1 MGKIFIPIEEVNLRK
16 MHLQRH
22 LSSNYSHYPLYRSY
36 KERYNYKNI
45 KEAIYA
51 WDKYSNSVGSN
62 LKQILR
68 LIKHISENDSNQNHI
83 DEITCIISKD
93 IIPYLESSLFFRELI
108 IRVKDE
114 FELNNIVLSI
124 LEKLEIEL
132 CKISDCD
139 RILNNY
145 DVTTKRFN
153 LNKIIEKNIFYE
165 DKLENIS
172 PTIHILCELLD
183 TFEGSMKQSF
193 CVNTELILYAIQNY
207 TKADDQRIIIENII
221 DYYLTIY
228 RRTRTLEE
236 FISDI
241 KKGADASPFI
251 DSEIVNRHLN
261 YIKNVQNK
269 TTLDGLDSLEKSIE
283 ELKDNDI
290 IGCNLLSLYNDDCS
304 LAESHKYLNE
314 GLESLN
320 EFGDFIDKA
329 KEIITQVKLAPI
341 KTVNTVKEAIRAL
354 IVPTRLQDLKKGTH
368 NALSLIFYSA
378 IVVPFIPIGGVLGGI
393 LGSLVSFTISKHIN
407 KEYLKD
413 AIQEWQAHKNTVERK
428 IKEADS
434 NEKKQELTK
443 YLNEVNENLAI
454 LEKKYESL
462 KDKSVEDLK
471 KGIEEKKEEEKPKP
485 QMHSFFVNPLG
496 KTTKIDLSH
505 LQSSNTNNKKSEDD
519 EVSAYIN
526 KIKNE

>member
-68 LIKHISENDSNQNHI
+68 LVKHISENDSNQNHI

-251 DSEIVNRHLN
+251 DSEIVDRHLN

-269 TTLDGLDSLEKSIE
+269 TTLDGLDSLEKSI
-283 ELKDNDI
+283 
-290 IGCNLLSLYNDDCS
+290 
-304 LAESHKYLNE
+304 
-314 GLESLN
+314 
-320 EFGDFIDKA
+320 
-329 KEIITQVKLAPI
+329 
-341 KTVNTVKEAIRAL
+341 
-354 IVPTRLQDLKKGTH
+354 
-368 NALSLIFYSA
+368 
-378 IVVPFIPIGGVLGGI
+378 
-393 LGSLVSFTISKHIN
+393 
-407 KEYLKD
+407 
-413 AIQEWQAHKNTVERK
+413 
-428 IKEADS
+428 
-434 NEKKQELTK
+434 
-443 YLNEVNENLAI
+443 
-454 LEKKYESL
+454 
-462 KDKSVEDLK
+462 
-471 KGIEEKKEEEKPKP
+471 
-485 QMHSFFVNPLG
+485 
-496 KTTKIDLSH
+496 
-505 LQSSNTNNKKSEDD
+505 
-519 EVSAYIN
+519 
-526 KIKNE
+526 

>member
-1 MGKIFIPIEEVNLRK
+1 MGKIFIPIEDVNLRK
-16 MHLQRH
+16 MHLQRP

-68 LIKHISENDSNQNHI
+68 LLKLISENDSNQNHI

-114 FELNNIVLSI
+114 FELNNTVLSV

-139 RILNNY
+139 RLLNNY

-165 DKLENIS
+165 DKIENIS
-172 PTIHILCELLD
+172 PTICILCQLLD
-183 TFEGSMKQSF
+183 TFESPMKQSF
-193 CVNTELILYAIQNY
+193 CINTELILYAIQNY
-207 TKADDQRIIIENII
+207 TTVDDQRAIIENII
-221 DYYLTIY
+221 DYYLGIY
-228 RRTRTLEE
+228 RSMKPLEE
-236 FISDI
+236 LISDI

-251 DSEIVNRHLN
+251 DSEIVDRHLN
-261 YIKNVQNK
+261 YIKNVQNSI
-269 TTLDGLDSLEKSIE
+269 TLNGFNPV
-283 ELKDNDI
+283 KDMENNDVI
-290 IGCNLLSLYNDDCS
+290 SCDLLSLYNDDCS

-320 EFGDFIDKA
+320 EFGDFIEKA
-329 KEIITQVKLAPI
+329 KEIITQVKLAPV

-443 YLNEVNENLAI
+443 YLNEVNDNLAI
-454 LEKKYESL
+454 LEKKYESI

-471 KGIEEKKEEEKPKP
+471 KGNGEKKEEKPKP

-496 KTTKIDLSH
+496 KTTKVDLSH
-505 LQSSNTNNKKSEDD
+505 LQSSNNNDSNKKSEDD

>member
-1 MGKIFIPIEEVNLRK
+1 MGKIFIPIEDVNLRK
-16 MHLQRH
+16 MHLQRP

-68 LIKHISENDSNQNHI
+68 LLKLISENDSNQNHI

-114 FELNNIVLSI
+114 FELNNTVLSV

-139 RILNNY
+139 RLLNNY

-165 DKLENIS
+165 DKIENIS
-172 PTIHILCELLD
+172 PTICILCQLLD
-183 TFEGSMKQSF
+183 TFESPMKQSF
-193 CVNTELILYAIQNY
+193 CINTELILYAIQNY
-207 TKADDQRIIIENII
+207 TTVDDQRAIIENII
-221 DYYLTIY
+221 DYYLGIY
-228 RRTRTLEE
+228 RSMKPLEE
-236 FISDI
+236 LISDI

-251 DSEIVNRHLN
+251 DSEIVDRHLN
-261 YIKNVQNK
+261 YIKNVQNSI
-269 TTLDGLDSLEKSIE
+269 TLNGFNPV
-283 ELKDNDI
+283 KDMENNDVI
-290 IGCNLLSLYNDDCS
+290 SCDLLSLYNDDCS

-320 EFGDFIDKA
+320 EFGDFIEKA
-329 KEIITQVKLAPI
+329 KEIITQVKLAPV

-443 YLNEVNENLAI
+443 YLNEVNDNLAI
-454 LEKKYESL
+454 LEKKYESI

-471 KGIEEKKEEEKPKP
+471 KGNEEKKEEKPKP

-496 KTTKIDLSH
+496 KTTKVDLSH
-505 LQSSNTNNKKSEDD
+505 LQSSNNDNKKSEDD